1 MKEIKYQQKNIP
13 PIILS
18 FPQLFV
24 TLHSSTANG
33 CKQFILRYVS
43 LSAGWWYDF

>member
-1 MKEIKYQQKNIP
+1 MEEIKYQQKNIP

-24 TLHSSTANG
+24 TLQVHCDLKATLQDIVG
-33 CKQFILRYVS
+33 
-43 LSAGWWYDF
+43 